1 MLNSMNSSKT
11 KNKLLP
17 VCDGP
22 DSLSNLDLDYQLY
35 LTEYNKQRAKLYHY
49 NKNLKALL
57 FISLMSK
64 KFNYETPK
72 TL

>member
-1 MLNSMNSSKT
+1 MNSSKT
-11 KNKLLP
+11 KKKLLP

-35 LTEYNKQRAKLYHY
+35 LTEYNKKRAKLYYY
-49 NKNLKALL
+49 NKNLKALF